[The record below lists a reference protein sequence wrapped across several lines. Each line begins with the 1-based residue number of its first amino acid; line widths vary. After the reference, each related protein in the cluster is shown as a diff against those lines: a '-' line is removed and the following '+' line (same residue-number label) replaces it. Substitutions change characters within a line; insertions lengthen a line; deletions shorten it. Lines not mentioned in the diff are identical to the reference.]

1 MDLTGELVRLR
12 GARPGDAERLAEL
25 VRDPEVARFAGPP
38 MLFPETVEKWAE
50 ILGQRS
56 PDLLRWVLEAPV
68 GGEAVGATSLH
79 RIDFRDRHCWLGI
92 WIGPPS
98 NWSRG
103 YGTEAT
109 RLLTRFAF
117 RQLGME
123 KVYLGVYE
131 GNERGLRA
139 YAKAGYRV
147 EATLPRDHLLE
158 GRLVTTYW
166 LAAYRDDPLYAL

>member
-12 GARPGDAERLAEL
+12 AGRPGDAERLADV

-50 ILGQRS
+50 LLARRS
-56 PDLLRWVLEAPV
+56 PEELRWVIETLSGEVV
-68 GGEAVGATSLH
+68 GSTTLH
-79 RIDFRDRHCWLGI
+79 RLDFRDRHCWFGVF
-92 WIGPPS
+92 IGPPT
-98 NWSRG
+98 NWGRG
-103 YGTEAT
+103 YGTEVT
-109 RLLTRFAF
+109 RLATRFAF

-123 KVYLGVYE
+123 KVYLGVFE
-131 GNERGLRA
+131 GNERGLSA
-139 YAKAGYRV
+139 YAKAGYRL

-166 LAAYRDDPLYAL
+166 LAAYRDDPLYA